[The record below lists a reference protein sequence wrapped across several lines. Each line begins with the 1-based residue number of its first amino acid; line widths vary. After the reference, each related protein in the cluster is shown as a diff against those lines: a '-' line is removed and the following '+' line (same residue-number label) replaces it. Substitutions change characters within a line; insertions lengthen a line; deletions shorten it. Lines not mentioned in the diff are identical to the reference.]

1 MSLVVWLVVG
11 NLIHGVNSLVWSGN
25 TDIHIPVWC
34 DIVTK
39 VLLAVAFA
47 LPASCF
53 CMAANLELLA
63 SKRPLVDTESARRKR
78 LVFTIIIC
86 WVAPVIYTLLHF
98 IVQHHRFD
106 IIRDFGCTAA
116 IHSSAASVLVV
127 WLPPFILSI
136 GSFVL
141 CGRSLH
147 HSFRVSASQFEQHI
161 HTRLGMSSSLYLRRM
176 ISVLVLT
183 LAVTTIS
190 IFTLFAR
197 TDFRSF
203 ASWEALHI
211 QFTKIFVLGESP
223 DHKLALM
230 MWWLT
235 PVVSIAYVFLWLTV
249 GQDLRDVVKA
259 MKEGEITFPSLPRP
273 RLPRVRAILPTHFRK
288 QGRAKPSAVHRPRPV
303 APVLVSGWDEMLDMH
318 SVNSSSRSSPSP
330 PPPNKSPRPSLI
342 RVSQHEKEPNCTPT
356 KNEDKSFTASTME
369 FLSSPTA
376 RNLGL
381 NSPILSPPPVY
392 NADKLHPHKD
402 LSKPPA
408 VPDDVA
414 SAVSSIHDIP
424 WPSPPSTVPRVQPM
438 IPKRPSCPQSPAF
451 SDISFAGS
459 NPLRRSI
466 TPPNM
471 RSPPFRGSSLSS
483 IPSQVSVD
491 RDGKDTYRT
500 KLERLHQN
508 LNLGLSPTDG
518 GVKRKPSTE
527 VFYMTV
533 VTHET
538 S

>member
-1 MSLVVWLVVG
+1 
-11 NLIHGVNSLVWSGN
+11 
-25 TDIHIPVWC
+25 
-34 DIVTK
+34 
-39 VLLAVAFA
+39 
-47 LPASCF
+47 
-53 CMAANLELLA
+53 MAANLELLA
-63 SKRPLVDTESARRKR
+63 SNRPLVDTESARRKR
-78 LVFTIIIC
+78 LVFIIIIC

-98 IVQHHRFD
+98 IVQHHRYD

-147 HSFRVSASQFEQHI
+147 HSFKVSASQFEQHI
-161 HTRLGMSSSLYLRRM
+161 HTRLGMSSSLYLRQT

-183 LAVTTIS
+183 LAITTIS

-211 QFTKIFVLGESP
+211 QFTKIFVLGETP

-249 GQDLRDVVKA
+249 GQDFRDVVKA
-259 MKEGEITFPSLPRP
+259 MKEGEITFPALPRP
-273 RLPRVRAILPTHFRK
+273 HLPRPRAILPTHFRE
-288 QGRAKPSAVHRPRPV
+288 QERTKPSTVYRPRPV

-318 SVNSSSRSSPSP
+318 SVNSSPRSSPSP
-330 PPPNKSPRPSLI
+330 PPPPPPPSKPARPSLVK
-342 RVSQHEKEPNCTPT
+342 VSDHEKIPDRTSA
-356 KNEDKSFTASTME
+356 KNDDKSFTATTIE

-392 NADKLHPHKD
+392 KSHLDANKLRPHD
-402 LSKPPA
+402 PFSKPPA

-414 SAVSSIHDIP
+414 STVSSIYDIP
-424 WPSPPSTVPRVQPM
+424 WPSPPSTVPRVQPV
-438 IPKRPSCPQSPAF
+438 IPKRPSRPQSPAF
-451 SDISFAGS
+451 SDISFSGS
-459 NPLRRSI
+459 IPLRRSI
-466 TPPNM
+466 TPPSM
-471 RSPPFRGSSLSS
+471 RSPPFRGSSVSS
-483 IPSQVSVD
+483 ILSQISED

-508 LNLGLSPTDG
+508 LNLGLPPMDV

>member
-1 MSLVVWLVVG
+1 MSTCLCRGSGWTERSSCRIIRRRNLTRKSLFLGLQINLRGGSFSFSLPDVMIIALPVISFLCFALLSLSLLGPRVRNDVPQMSLVVWLVVG

-273 RLPRVRAILPTHFRK
+273 RLPRARAILPTHFRK
-288 QGRAKPSAVHRPRPV
+288 QERAKPSAVHRPRPV

-330 PPPNKSPRPSLI
+330 PPNKSPCP
-342 RVSQHEKEPNCTPT
+342 EPHQGLP
-356 KNEDKSFTASTME
+356 
-369 FLSSPTA
+369 A
-376 RNLGL
+376 REG
-381 NSPILSPPPVY
+381 
-392 NADKLHPHKD
+392 
-402 LSKPPA
+402 
-408 VPDDVA
+408 
-414 SAVSSIHDIP
+414 
-424 WPSPPSTVPRVQPM
+424 T
-438 IPKRPSCPQSPAF
+438 
-451 SDISFAGS
+451 
-459 NPLRRSI
+459 
-466 TPPNM
+466 
-471 RSPPFRGSSLSS
+471 
-483 IPSQVSVD
+483 
-491 RDGKDTYRT
+491 
-500 KLERLHQN
+500 
-508 LNLGLSPTDG
+508 
-518 GVKRKPSTE
+518 
-527 VFYMTV
+527 
-533 VTHET
+533 
-538 S
+538 